1 MLQTDFNFVSEDF
14 DLPISNAK
22 KKLLALIEDH
32 EGCSMSVPY
41 FKINEK
47 EGIEKK
53 MPNGWS
59 LIVEE
64 SENVAPDKIRITI
77 YNAYS
82 KAKRAINKKIQPVTL
97 KAKNIGG
104 DYMIIHQ
111 IDPEYIDASK
121 QILELDS
128 ATGVSPY
135 MILITPG
142 SKFKCEHMEFPI
154 KDIDKAV
161 QFIDT
166 IK

>member
-1 MLQTDFNFVSEDF
+1 MLQTDFNFVSQDF
-14 DLPISNAK
+14 DIPVTNAK
-22 KKLLALIEDH
+22 KKLLQLIEDH
-32 EGCSMSVPY
+32 DGCSISVPY
-41 FKINEK
+41 FKNNEK
-47 EGIEKK
+47 ESIDKK
-53 MPNGWS
+53 MPKGWN

-64 SENVAPDKIRITI
+64 SENIAPDKIRITV

-104 DYMIIHQ
+104 DYMIINQ
-111 IDPEYIDASK
+111 IEPEYIDAEK

-128 ATGVSPY
+128 ATGNSPY

-142 SKFKCEHMEFPI
+142 SKYKIEHKEFPI
-154 KDIDKAV
+154 KEIDKALE
-161 QFIDT
+161 FIKS

>member
-1 MLQTDFNFVSEDF
+1 MLQTDFNYVSEDF
-14 DLPISNAK
+14 EIPVSNVK
-22 KKLLALIEDH
+22 KKLLQLIEDH

-47 EGIEKK
+47 DGIEKK
-53 MPNGWS
+53 MPEGWN

-64 SENVAPDKIRITI
+64 SENVAPDKVRITV
-77 YNAYS
+77 YNSYN
-82 KAKRAINKKIQPVTL
+82 KAKRSINKKIQPVTL

-111 IDPEYIDASK
+111 IDPEYIDAEK

-128 ATGVSPY
+128 ATGNSPF
-135 MILITPG
+135 MILIAPG
-142 SKFKCEHMEFPI
+142 SKYNSEHKEFPVQEVEKALEFI
-154 KDIDKAV
+154 KS
-161 QFIDT
+161 